1 MKQLNL
7 FHKVIIMFML
17 LLLLTGC
24 RATPDTEQMNDSQ
37 PVTETVNIDEE
48 NGVGT
53 GDLLQINKEAVN
65 IDKGNADTEYS
76 YSISLVDTSEFR
88 DLPWR
93 DEFSFQVVQ
102 VRYMQEDKLLL
113 ENIINQNIKEA
124 MTSWI
129 RGKVLTP
136 NTVNLKITCHAG
148 KYLSFG
154 NSFVYQSV
162 HEDFINDYVTID
174 MMTGQRVQ
182 LDDLLEVNEDF
193 VEFLQENPDIIK
205 TLDDLEPWRG
215 VPDLSEYS
223 SSELLEK
230 LDKCSYTQEELIQNG
245 YEPIEESLGP
255 LLFRNSF
262 FLQDGML
269 VISLWRGGEGL
280 IPLDVDDIKDYLK
293 VEGW

>member
-24 RATPDTEQMNDSQ
+24 CATPDTEQMNDSQ
-37 PVTETVNIDEE
+37 QVTESVNIDEE

-53 GDLLQINKEAVN
+53 G
-65 IDKGNADTEYS
+65 
-76 YSISLVDTSEFR
+76 

-102 VRYMQEDKLLL
+102 VRDMQEDKLPL

-129 RGKVLTP
+129 RGQVLTP
-136 NTVNLKITCHAG
+136 NKVNLKITCHLG

-154 NSFVYQSV
+154 NSFMYQSV
-162 HEDFINDYVTID
+162 REDFINDYVTID

-205 TLDDLEPWRG
+205 TLDDLEPWRWG
-215 VPDLSEYS
+215 TDLSEYS
-223 SSELLEK
+223 SSELLEE
-230 LDKCSYTQEELIQNG
+230 LNKCSYTQEELIQNG
-245 YEPIEESLGP
+245 YAPIEESLGP

-269 VISLWRGGEGL
+269 VISLWRGGERL